1 MPPEYSGGRGEPLAF
16 HRHHPKGHHDV
27 DSRGQGYCRWEPAR
41 RKKRSG
47 NTKIETMTSERKVL
61 VVAIVL
67 GAVAIASFIFFMA
80 GGLEMFMGLLPD
92 INLVLAQAH

>member
-1 MPPEYSGGRGEPLAF
+1 MAFQRRYSKQYFDGDGQP
-16 HRHHPKGHHDV
+16 
-27 DSRGQGYCRWEPAR
+27 GQGQCLSGLAR
-41 RKKRSG
+41 RKKPAG
-47 NTKIETMTSERKVL
+47 NTRIETMTSERKVL
-61 VVAIVL
+61 VVAIIL

>member
-1 MPPEYSGGRGEPLAF
+1 
-16 HRHHPKGHHDV
+16 
-27 DSRGQGYCRWEPAR
+27 
-41 RKKRSG
+41 
-47 NTKIETMTSERKVL
+47 MTSERKVL